1 MVFCN
6 YYSYFLNVGVLFR
19 KDKKSILVKTIV
31 QCTVH
36 DSRIICRNGGIDEV
50 LSVTESGCRIRK

>member
-6 YYSYFLNVGVLFR
+6 YYSYFLNVAVLFR
-19 KDKKSILVKTIV
+19 KEKKSILVKTIV
-31 QCTVH
+31 H
-36 DSRIICRNGGIDEV
+36 YDSRIICRNGGIDEV